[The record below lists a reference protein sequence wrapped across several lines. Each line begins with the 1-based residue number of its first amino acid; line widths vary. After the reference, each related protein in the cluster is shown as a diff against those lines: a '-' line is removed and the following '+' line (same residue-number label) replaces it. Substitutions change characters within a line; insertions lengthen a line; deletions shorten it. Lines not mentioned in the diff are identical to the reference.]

1 MFKLTGLDNTH
12 FIHSRI
18 FLYFA
23 CLLYLVWL
31 DIDACPGHQCLNG
44 ATCVDL
50 PELDAYNCTCVTGFT
65 GSTVRQVSTKRNLT
79 ATQISIWCKLFTSL
93 FQNIEIVAWWQT
105 ADMFV
110 SCSTCII
117 TFYVY
122 LSDID
127 ACPDYQ
133 CQNNATYVDLPEAG
147 AYNCSCAAGYTGLLC
162 ETGRHCFW
170 YTVFCKHRNQ
180 WSRFYFSWNVS

>member
-1 MFKLTGLDNTH
+1 MPVLATSVWTAPPVLIYLNWMLTTVHAWQAL
-12 FIHSRI
+12 R
-18 FLYFA
+18 
-23 CLLYLVWL
+23 
-31 DIDACPGHQCLNG
+31 
-44 ATCVDL
+44 
-50 PELDAYNCTCVTGFT
+50 

-147 AYNCSCAAGYTGLLC
+147 AYNCTCAAGYTGLLC